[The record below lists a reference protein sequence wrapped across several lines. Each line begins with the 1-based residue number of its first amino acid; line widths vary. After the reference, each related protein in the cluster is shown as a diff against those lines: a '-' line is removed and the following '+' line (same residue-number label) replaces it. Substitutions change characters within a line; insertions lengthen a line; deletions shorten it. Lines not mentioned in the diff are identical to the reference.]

1 MIKKKLLNKNTTEKK
16 AVYSKKAENIFTIK
30 VNKSIEILIV
40 PSLGDKNTH
49 QENVGIVLEE
59 NDILRILSKRY
70 NKVVVTCIKN
80 KNDLIKLVERKP
92 DLVFSGVKFFNFGH
106 EQLWLNDFLET
117 YNIPYIGSNTTSLNN
132 ESNKDKA
139 KEIVLT
145 AGVKTAEFFIAEPG
159 QYKSL
164 KKLPIAFPFFIKPL
178 KGGDSRGVDNDSICY
193 NYKSFKKKV
202 LDIKNK
208 YNLSSIIETYLSGK
222 EYSVGIF
229 QESITGN
236 LTAMPIEIIT
246 KKNMNGHCI
255 LDYDIKKNDEETVTA
270 VTDTKVF
277 NELIEIGKKS
287 FTALGG
293 KSFGRIDIKMNHLG
307 EAHFMEAN
315 LMPGLRKGYF
325 YRSCKLNLNI
335 NYDEM
340 ILNIANTGLTSNNI
354 RH

>member
-40 PSLGDKNTH
+40 PSLGDKNIH

-106 EQLWLNDFLET
+106 KQLWLNDFLET

-208 YNLSSIIETYLSGK
+208 YNLSSNVVLPFRVRGS
-222 EYSVGIF
+222 
-229 QESITGN
+229 
-236 LTAMPIEIIT
+236 L
-246 KKNMNGHCI
+246 
-255 LDYDIKKNDEETVTA
+255 
-270 VTDTKVF
+270 
-277 NELIEIGKKS
+277 
-287 FTALGG
+287 
-293 KSFGRIDIKMNHLG
+293 
-307 EAHFMEAN
+307 
-315 LMPGLRKGYF
+315 
-325 YRSCKLNLNI
+325 
-335 NYDEM
+335 
-340 ILNIANTGLTSNNI
+340 
-354 RH
+354 